1 MNILAN
7 SELKTIYAG
16 GIKLG
21 IAAAILGVVTFVIGV
36 VDGYLRPLK
45 CRK

>member
-7 SELKTIYAG
+7 SELKNIYAG
-16 GIKLG
+16 GVKIG
-21 IAAAILGVVTFVIGV
+21 IVAAIVGVVTFVVGV